1 VQLHPLDLDAFAL
14 QVGMDWVPQAIRRGI
29 DLGFEG
35 VRRPMMIAAEPDRL
49 RELINNL
56 IDNAIR
62 YSERDGRVTVR
73 VSEADAGHVQLAIS
87 DDGPAIPVVE
97 RARVFE
103 RFHRLL
109 GTPDDGS
116 GLGLAIASEIAT
128 LHKARITLEED
139 SDGVGN
145 TFSVIFPKA

>member
-1 VQLHPLDLDAFAL
+1 
-14 QVGMDWVPQAIRRGI
+14 MDWVPHALKRAI

-35 VRRPMMIAAEPDRL
+35 GEQALVIAADRDRL

-62 YSERDGRVTVR
+62 YSEPGGRVTVR
-73 VSEADAGHVQLAIS
+73 TAPAGEGECELAIS
-87 DDGPAIPVVE
+87 DDGPRIPVAE
-97 RARVFE
+97 RERIFQ

-116 GLGLAIASEIAT
+116 GLGLAIVSEIAT
-128 LHKARITLEED
+128 LHGARIALEED

-145 TFSVIFPKA
+145 TFRVFFRHGPGGGL